1 MEKKQVSKHAIH
13 LRTGNAF
20 QVHHWGPCEN
30 RVFIPVAHPPPSPL
44 PALPLLG
51 AAGELLPPLAQLC
64 PLLPLG
70 PQLPE
75 TLPALWLSG
84 NVLWFSASWLGGDH
98 RVNHWSQM
106 ASPQLK

>member
-64 PLLPLG
+64 PLLLSDLSSPRHCL
-70 PQLPE
+70 
-75 TLPALWLSG
+75 LSG
-84 NVLWFSASWLGGDH
+84 SLGMFSGSLQAGLEETTE
-98 RVNHWSQM
+98 
-106 ASPQLK
+106 